1 MKKTL
6 ATIGATAAFAV
17 TGFGLAS
24 VASAQTTD
32 DGESQT
38 DGDTETTET
47 APDEGRTDGRRGE
60 GRGEGRSH
68 GRGGCGSEAVAEM
81 LGLEVDELRAQL
93 EAGATLA
100 EVAEANGVDA
110 DELVDQL
117 VADAT
122 ERIEDKVAEGRLSED
137 EAADKLADKAERI
150 EDRVFGDS
158 DSDSDEEGADSDA

>member
-6 ATIGATAAFAV
+6 ATIGATTAFAIA
-17 TGFGLAS
+17 GLGLAS

-32 DGESQT
+32 QDDSQT
-38 DGDTETTET
+38 DGDAETTET

-60 GRGEGRSH
+60 GRGH
-68 GRGGCGSEAVAEM
+68 GRGGCGSEALAEM

-93 EAGATLA
+93 DAGATLA
-100 EVAEANGVDA
+100 EIAEANGVDP
-110 DELVDQL
+110 DELVDQM

-122 ERIEDKVAEGRLSED
+122 ERIEDKVAEGRLTED

-150 EDRVFGDS
+150 EDRVFGD
-158 DSDSDEEGADSDA
+158 DADEEGAESDA